1 MCVNGRGYLPL
12 ACSLKEAAKQ
22 FEIELGETIS
32 NILGSIKAIKDEMLD
47 LEKKIS
53 VRERDERVYLQGLLR
68 KKSNELNDLSDSIV
82 LMSREAWVKFNNLAQ
97 RCESEEADPSLLEPI
112 RVLCKRIE
120 VIAADLLCFS
130 LGH

>member
-1 MCVNGRGYLPL
+1 ME
-12 ACSLKEAAKQ
+12 EAAKHA
-22 FEIELGETIS
+22 EIELGDTIS
-32 NILGSIKAIKDEMLD
+32 SILGSIKAIKDEMLD

-53 VRERDERVYLQGLLR
+53 AAEQVEGAYLQGSLR
-68 KKSNELNDLSDSIV
+68 VKSDELNDLSDSIV
-82 LMSREAWVKFNNLAQ
+82 LMSREAWMKFNDLAQ
-97 RCESEEADPSLLEPI
+97 RCESVGGDPCLLEPV

>member
-1 MCVNGRGYLPL
+1 MAY
-12 ACSLKEAAKQ
+12 SLKEAAKQ
-22 FEIELGETIS
+22 TEIELGEMIS
-32 NILGSIKAIKDEMLD
+32 NILRSIKAIKDEMLD

-53 VRERDERVYLQGLLR
+53 VGEQAERIHLQSSLRV
-68 KKSNELNDLSDSIV
+68 KSDELNDLSDSIV
-82 LMSREAWVKFNNLAQ
+82 LMSRDAWVNFNDLAQ
-97 RCESEEADPSLLEPI
+97 RCESEGGDLSLLEPI